1 MKTLK
6 YLEQIVSLQKI
17 LVTIYNIS
25 KIPVLQCQQTATTA
39 TGQLRTASGE
49 RSGHFERGRGL
60 RTSSTALIDY
70 VSLVLLASL
79 VEIIVKLPTFRY
91 IFLWFT

>member
-1 MKTLK
+1 MSTNS
-6 YLEQIVSLQKI
+6 YLS
-17 LVTIYNIS
+17 
-25 KIPVLQCQQTATTA
+25 TTA
-39 TGQLRTASGE
+39 TGQLRTASGGE

-79 VEIIVKLPTFRY
+79 VEIIAKLPLY
-91 IFLWFT
+91 FLLVHLIY